1 MLGEEQK
8 SQYLEE
14 IKSMQVASE
23 SKIEDFL
30 RREEDKRV
38 AEEKAKAEKELRR
51 QAKREAKE
59 KEALEQSIILS
70 ESQMDKN

>member
-1 MLGEEQK
+1 
-8 SQYLEE
+8 
-14 IKSMQVASE
+14 MQVASE